1 VIYSA
6 KKSLAVRI
14 VVSILPLVV
23 VGVALITSVFIWR
36 SQQSS
41 VTNLKDENANLN
53 TTLQAALYNAMLT
66 NDAEGVTRALDKTGR
81 IENIRQVYLS
91 DETGKITKASNR
103 SAAGSALEGAWL
115 SRAKDS
121 PLGVFELAETKDGS
135 EYVKGIR
142 AIAADQKCMQC
153 HTQKEGEAIGYLGVD
168 TWAQKDFKELRTSRN
183 YSIILSLALVLV
195 VGSAIVYQ
203 ARNITRP
210 LTVLTQ
216 VANSIS
222 VGDFS
227 QPVEHR
233 SADEVGVL
241 ANSFR
246 QLKRYVEDVTKVAE
260 SLGNGDLAVQIEAK
274 SNRDVLSLSVQR
286 AVETLRGLVTEAQK
300 LAGLAAEGNLGVR
313 GESGRFSGGYRE
325 IIEGVNNTLDSVIHP
340 VNEAAAVLQRVAE
353 KDLSAR
359 VTGSYK
365 GDFAKIALA
374 LNRAVKN
381 LDETVNQVAT
391 MTSQVTSASSLIST
405 GSYSLSQGASTQAS
419 SLEEV
424 SSALQEMAATTKQN
438 ASNAIAAQGLS
449 DSARKSA
456 ERGVD
461 SMKRLE
467 EAIGRI
473 KLSSDKTAKIVKTID
488 EIAFQTN
495 LLALNAAVEAA
506 RAGDAGK
513 GFAVVAEEV
522 RSLAMRSAE
531 AAKNTANL
539 IEESV
544 KNAESGVTI
553 NSEVMKNLVE
563 INDQVNR
570 VSEVMAEIAAASEQQ
585 THGVDQVNT
594 AVEQVNQV
602 TQQTA
607 SNAEE
612 STSAAEELAAQAME
626 MKQVVSTFSLTDVN
640 GVESQPV
647 ITKPKETAVGMPLSQ
662 KPRRLNGPL
671 TERNASHR
679 VLSAF

>member
-23 VGVALITSVFIWR
+23 VGVALITIVFIWR
-36 SQQSS
+36 SQQWS
-41 VTNLKDENANLN
+41 VNNLRDDNANLN

-81 IENIRQVYLS
+81 IEAIRQVYLT

-103 SAAGSALEGAWL
+103 STAGSALEAAWL
-115 SRAKDS
+115 SRARDS
-121 PLGVFELAETKDGS
+121 RSGVFELAEAGDGA
-135 EYVKGIR
+135 EYVRGIR

-183 YSIILSLALVLV
+183 YSIILSLALIAV
-195 VGSAIVYQ
+195 VCGAIFYQ

-210 LTVLTQ
+210 LTVLTDA
-216 VANSIS
+216 ANRIS

-227 QPVEHR
+227 RAVEHK
-233 SADEVGVL
+233 SDDEVGIL

-274 SNRDVLSLSVQR
+274 SDRDVLSLSVQR
-286 AVETLRGLVTEAQK
+286 AVETLRSLVTEAQK
-300 LAGLAAEGNLGVR
+300 LASSAAEGDLSVR
-313 GESGRFSGGYRE
+313 GESSRFSGGYRE
-325 IIEGVNNTLDSVIHP
+325 IIQGVNNTLDSVIRP

-353 KDLSAR
+353 KDLCAR
-359 VTGSYK
+359 VSGNYK

-374 LNRAVKN
+374 LNSAVKN
-381 LDETVNQVAT
+381 LDETINQVAT
-391 MTSQVTSASSLIST
+391 MTSQVTNASSLIST

-461 SMKRLE
+461 SMKRME

-522 RSLAMRSAE
+522 RSLAMRSAD

-563 INDQVNR
+563 INEQVNR

-585 THGVDQVNT
+585 SHGVDQVNT

-612 STSAAEELAAQAME
+612 STSAAEELAAQALE
-626 MKQVVSTFSLTDVN
+626 MKQVVNSFSLTD
-640 GVESQPV
+640 GKE
-647 ITKPKETAVGMPLSQ
+647 ITARPAIMMPKETSIGITSTQ
-662 KPRRLNGPL
+662 RPRRLNGPL
-671 TERNASHR
+671 PESTVSHK

>member
-1 VIYSA
+1 MSYSA
-6 KKSLAVRI
+6 KKSLALRI
-14 VVSILPLVV
+14 VVSILPLIV
-23 VGVALITSVFIWR
+23 VGVIVITSVFIWR
-36 SQQSS
+36 SQQFF
-41 VTNLKDENANLN
+41 VNNLKDENANLN

-81 IENIRQVYLS
+81 IETIRVVYLT
-91 DETGKITKASNR
+91 DENGKVTKASDRNT
-103 SAAGSALEGAWL
+103 AGASLDGAWL
-115 SRAKDS
+115 GKARSA
-121 PLGVFELAETKDGS
+121 PLGVFDLAETKDGS
-135 EYVKGIR
+135 EYVRGIR
-142 AIAADQKCMQC
+142 AIPADQKCLQC
-153 HTQKEGEAIGYLGVD
+153 HSQKEGEAIGYLGVD

-183 YSIILSLALVLV
+183 YSILLSLALVV
-195 VGSAIVYQ
+195 VAGAAIIYL
-203 ARNITRP
+203 ARTITRP
-210 LTVLTQ
+210 LTVLTG
-216 VANSIS
+216 VANSIA

-227 QPVEHR
+227 QPVEHY
-233 SADEVGVL
+233 SADEVGIL

-260 SLGNGDLAVQIEAK
+260 SLGNGDLSVQIETK
-274 SNRDVLSLSVQR
+274 SDRDVLSRSVQR
-286 AVETLRGLVTEAQK
+286 AAETLRNLVTEAQK
-300 LAGLAAEGNLGVR
+300 LARSAAEGNLTVR
-313 GESGRFSGGYRE
+313 GDGGRFSGGYRE
-325 IIEGVNNTLDSVIHP
+325 IIEGVNCTLDSVIRP
-340 VNEAAAVLQRVAE
+340 VNEAAAVLQQIAE
-353 KDLSAR
+353 KDLRAR
-359 VTGSYK
+359 VTGGYK
-365 GDFAKIALA
+365 GDFAKIELA

-381 LDETVNQVAT
+381 LDETICHVAS
-391 MTSQVTSASSLIST
+391 MTSQVSSAASLISS
-405 GSYSLSQGASTQAS
+405 GSFSLSQGASTQAS

-438 ASNAIAAQGLS
+438 ASSAHAAQGLS
-449 DSARKSA
+449 DGARKSA

-473 KLSSDKTAKIVKTID
+473 KSSSDKTAKIVKTID

-563 INDQVNR
+563 INEQVNK
-570 VSEVMAEIAAASEQQ
+570 VSDVMAEIAAASEQQ
-585 THGVDQVNT
+585 SHGVDQVNT

-612 STSAAEELAAQAME
+612 STSAAEELTAQALE
-626 MKQVVSTFSLTDVN
+626 MKQVVDTFSLTDVR
-640 GVESQPV
+640 VAAPQPV
-647 ITKPKETAVGMPLSQ
+647 VKISKETAAGVPSTQ
-662 KPRRLNGPL
+662 KPRRINGPISDGSTSHL
-671 TERNASHR
+671 T
-679 VLSAF
+679 LGAF